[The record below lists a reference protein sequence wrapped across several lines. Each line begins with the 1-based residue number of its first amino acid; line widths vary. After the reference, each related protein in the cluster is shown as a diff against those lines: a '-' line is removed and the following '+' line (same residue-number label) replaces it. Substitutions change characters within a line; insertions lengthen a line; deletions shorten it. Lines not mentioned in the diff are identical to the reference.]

1 VIHDISAGHTLQSLA
16 RALGGDVRNGQIRCP
31 GPNHSPVDRSLSIRL
46 DSAAPDGFI
55 CNSFAGDDPIVCKN
69 YVRQK
74 AGLPAFKPNGNA
86 PQLAEHTTKPIDDNT
101 IAAALAAMQAMP
113 TGSRSKIVKTYN
125 YTDAEG
131 ALRYQTCRLE
141 PKDFRQRRPNG
152 NSGWIWNLNGVT
164 RVPYR
169 LADLIKYNCGTVFI
183 TEGEK
188 DADRLAEN
196 DLCATTVAS
205 GKWDGIDIS
214 IFVGRD
220 VIVLEDNDDTG
231 LKRARD
237 AAEAL
242 HGTAAT
248 IRIVRLPDLP
258 EKGDVSDWLDA
269 NRCNA
274 EKLVEVCFA
283 APLWQ
288 PDKQPN
294 KRPEVADESA
304 SKTGKLDAIK
314 LTFFDEL
321 TEATP
326 KPWLIKNVI
335 TRGETSSWIAPP
347 GKGKSA
353 LLTDIAVHLA
363 HGKNWR
369 NYRTKAR
376 CGVVYFAIER
386 ADLVKRRLVAY
397 RLRDGLPNLPIAVAG
412 QVIDLMDRNCSTSMV
427 AAIQRA
433 EQHFG
438 CEVGLAI
445 IDTYP
450 KGIAAG
456 GGDESHARDQNIV
469 LANLRRVL
477 DKLPIHVAGIG
488 HTGKDESKG
497 ERGSNARLA
506 DVDVSV
512 QVSGD
517 IVKTATV
524 KKANDQPE
532 GVLTSFRLEP
542 FELGVDDDGDSF
554 LTFILSDEIL
564 TGVRADH
571 RLPNKQKL
579 ALEALTEAV
588 LSHGQD
594 APAGYRLPQGI
605 KVVTAEQWKTELF
618 RQNVLDKD
626 AGNPRARY
634 NELRNGLRTRQLIGV
649 RDDWVWR
656 AEP

>member
-1 VIHDISAGHTLQSLA
+1 LQSLA
-16 RALGGDVRNGQIRCP
+16 HLLGGVVCNGQVRAP
-31 GPNHSPVDRSLSIRL
+31 GPLHSPKDRSLSVRL
-46 DSAAPDGFI
+46 DPAAPDGFLVY
-55 CNSFAGDDPIVCKN
+55 SFAEDDPIICRD
-69 YVRQK
+69 YVREK
-74 AGLPAFKPNGNA
+74 CGLPAFSPNENRELVQIKDVA
-86 PQLAEHTTKPIDDNT
+86 PGRQAVDDAT
-101 IAAALAAMQAMP
+101 IAAALATIKAIPPQP
-113 TGSRSKIVKTYN
+113 SKIVKTYD
-125 YTDAEG
+125 YTDATG
-131 ALRYQTCRLE
+131 ALLYQVCRLE
-141 PKDFRQRRPNG
+141 PKSFRQRRPHKNG
-152 NSGWIWNLNGVT
+152 GWIWEAGEQ
-164 RVPYR
+164 RVLYR
-169 LADLIKYNCGTVFI
+169 LLELLQYPDATVFL

-188 DADRLAEN
+188 DADRVAE
-196 DLCATTVAS
+196 LGHCATTVAS
-205 GKWDGIDIS
+205 GKWTPECVQALAD
-214 IFVGRD
+214 RD
-220 VIVLEDNDDTG
+220 VWILQDNDDAG
-231 LKRARD
+231 RKRARE

-242 HGTAAT
+242 HGTSKT
-248 IRIVRLPDLP
+248 IRIVQLPGLAD
-258 EKGDVSDWLDA
+258 KGDISDWLDA
-269 NRCNA
+269 DRYNTD
-274 EKLVEVCFA
+274 KLVDVCA
-283 APLWQ
+283 NAPLWQ
-288 PDKQPN
+288 PNATPDN
-294 KRPEVADESA
+294 KPAENG
-304 SKTGKLDAIK
+304 SKDSKPDAIK

-321 TEATP
+321 VKVAP

-335 TRGETSSWIAPP
+335 ARGETSSWIAPP

-353 LLTDIAVHLA
+353 LLVDIAVHLA
-363 HGKNWR
+363 NGKNWR
-369 NYRTKAR
+369 GYRTKGR

-386 ADLVKRRLVAY
+386 ADLVKRRLVAH
-397 RLRDGLPNLPIAVAG
+397 RLRDNLPDLPIAVAG
-412 QVIDLMDRNCSTSMV
+412 QVIDLMDRNCATNIV

-438 CEVGLAI
+438 CEIGLAV

-469 LANLRRVL
+469 VANLRRVL
-477 DKLPIHVAGIG
+477 DSLPIHVAGIG

-554 LTFILSDEIL
+554 LTFIVSDEIL
-564 TGVRADH
+564 TGVHADH
-571 RLPNKQKL
+571 RLSNKQKL
-579 ALEALTEAV
+579 ALEALTEVV

-594 APAGYRLPQGI
+594 APAEYRLPQGI
-605 KVVTAEQWKTELF
+605 KVVTAEQWKAELF

-634 NELRNGLRTRQLIGV
+634 TELRNGLRTRQLIGV

-656 AEP
+656 AERERKP